1 MDATSIRRV
10 LSMTCNP
17 DSRQAL
23 RKELRARRNALN
35 PTQQDAASAWALRH
49 LMKLPQF
56 LRAQH
61 IALYI
66 AADGELNPRSIAAQL
81 WKMGKHVY
89 LPVLHPTQDGQLWFL
104 EYTPDTQLKPN
115 RFGIPEPDHRSER
128 KLPAKLMDVVLLPLV
143 GFDRKGGRLGM
154 GGGFYDRTFAFH
166 KGKKTKPYLLGLAH
180 ACQEVEHLDMADWD
194 IPLYAVVTDQALIKT
209 IHTQV

>member
-1 MDATSIRRV
+1 
-10 LSMTCNP
+10 MTNP
-17 DSRQAL
+17 DYRQTL

-35 PTQQDAASAWALRH
+35 TTQQEAASAWALRH

-61 IALYI
+61 VALYM
-66 AADGELNPRSIAAQL
+66 AADGELNPQPIAHQL
-81 WKMGKHVY
+81 WKMGKQTY
-89 LPVLHPTQDGQLWFL
+89 LPVLHPTREGELWFL
-104 EYTPDTQLKPN
+104 EYTPETPLKPN
-115 RFGIPEPDHRSER
+115 RFGIPEPDHRQER
-128 KLPAKLMDVVLLPLV
+128 KLPAKLLDVVLLPLV

-180 ACQEVEHLDMADWD
+180 ACQEMESLEMADWD
-194 IPLYAVVTDQALIKT
+194 IPLFGVVSDKELIK
-209 IHTQV
+209 VK

>member
-1 MDATSIRRV
+1 
-10 LSMTCNP
+10 MTNT

-35 PTQQDAASAWALRH
+35 ATQQEAASAWALRH

-56 LRAQH
+56 ARAQH
-61 IALYI
+61 VALYM
-66 AADGELNPRSIAAQL
+66 AADGELNPQPIAHQL
-81 WKMGKHVY
+81 WKMGKQVY
-89 LPVLHPTQDGQLWFL
+89 LPVLHPTREGELWFL
-104 EYTPDTQLKPN
+104 EYTADTPLKPN
-115 RFGIPEPDHRSER
+115 HFGIPEPDHRQER
-128 KLPAKLMDVVLLPLV
+128 KLPAKLLDVVLLPLV

-180 ACQEVEHLDMADWD
+180 ACQEVESMEMADWD
-194 IPLYAVVTDQALIKT
+194 IPLFGVVSDKELIKVK
-209 IHTQV
+209 QG

>member
-1 MDATSIRRV
+1 MNS
-10 LSMTCNP
+10 NP
-17 DSRQAL
+17 DSRQTL

-35 PTQQDAASAWALRH
+35 PTQQEAASAWVLRH

-61 IALYI
+61 LALYI
-66 AADGELNPRSIAAQL
+66 AADGELNPQPIAEQL
-81 WKMGKHVY
+81 WKMGKQVY
-89 LPVLHPTQDGQLWFL
+89 LPVLHPTQAGQLWFL

-115 RFGIPEPDHRSER
+115 RFGIPEPDHRYER
-128 KLPAKLMDVVLLPLV
+128 RLPAKLLDLVLLPLV

-180 ACQEVEHLDMADWD
+180 ACQEVEHLDLADWD
-194 IPLYAVVTDQALIKT
+194 IPLYAVVTDQALIKASCT
-209 IHTQV
+209 S